1 MSNIWSTGFT
11 FTISLL
17 LLTACGGG
25 PGNND
30 GKEGKQQK
38 ITIAVAANMQFAM
51 EDLIEIFTRQTGID
65 CELIISSSGK
75 LTAQIKQGAP
85 FDIFVSADMKYPN
98 EIHKSD
104 LAAGPPKVYAYG
116 KLVLW
121 SMKDGFQPSLAGL
134 AGDSIHHIAIA
145 NPKLAPYGVAAMDVL
160 KNHHLLDRVEKK
172 LVFGESIAQTNQ
184 FVITKSAEMGFTAMS
199 VVLSPELKDKG
210 QWIEID
216 SESYAPI
223 EQGVIVI
230 NRKNG
235 PLEEAGRFY
244 DFLSSAEAQTVLKA
258 FGYGVDDL

>member
-1 MSNIWSTGFT
+1 MKKIRPANYLFITA
-11 FTISLL
+11 LL
-17 LLTACGGG
+17 LFAACS
-25 PGNND
+25 NVS
-30 GKEGKQQK
+30 KEGSNRHNGEPS

-51 EDLIEIFTRQTGID
+51 KDLIEIFTRQTGIR

-85 FDIFVSADMKYPN
+85 FDVFVSADMKYPN

-121 SMKDGFQPSLAGL
+121 SMKDGFQPSLEGL

-145 NPKLAPYGVAAMDVL
+145 NPKLAPYGVAAMEVL
-160 KNHHLLDRVEKK
+160 ENYQLLDGVKDK

-199 VVLSPELKDKG
+199 VVLSPELKGKG
-210 QWIEID
+210 RWIAID
-216 SESYAPI
+216 SDSYAPI
-223 EQGVIVI
+223 EQGVIVV
-230 NRKNG
+230 NRKDG
-235 PLEEAGRFY
+235 PLEEARKFY
-244 DFLSSAEAQTVLKA
+244 DFLSSADAQTVLKS
-258 FGYGVDDL
+258 FGYGVENL